1 MGHGSR
7 LKHGIILEGFNS
19 AAPYGE
25 KSCKKNRR
33 QGNGNDCD
41 KIAGFVCLKGF
52 VGQTVNTFLFFTLSI
67 CFLSLPALNQAVF
80 NPDDPV
86 RKLRQLRIVSDHY
99 DGLAE
104 FIPGHL

>member
-52 VGQTVNTFLFFTLSI
+52 VGQTVNTFFVFYLKHL
-67 CFLSLPALNQAVF
+67 LPLPSCPESGRLQ
-80 NPDDPV
+80 
-86 RKLRQLRIVSDHY
+86 S
-99 DGLAE
+99 
-104 FIPGHL
+104 